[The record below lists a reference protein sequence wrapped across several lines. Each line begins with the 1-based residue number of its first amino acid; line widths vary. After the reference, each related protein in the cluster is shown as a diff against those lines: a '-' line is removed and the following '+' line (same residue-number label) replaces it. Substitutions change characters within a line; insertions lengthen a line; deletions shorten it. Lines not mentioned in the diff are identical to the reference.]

1 VTASQ
6 DSNGARML
14 IDCLRREGVE
24 VVFGYPGGV
33 VIPIFDVLY
42 DVKDIRFILVR
53 HEQGAAHAA
62 DGYAR
67 ATGKVGVCLA
77 TSGPGATNLVT
88 GIATANMD
96 SVPMVAIT
104 GQVKTE
110 LIGNDAFQEVDVTG
124 ITRPISKHNYLVKDI
139 RDLPRVVKEAFHI
152 ASTGRPG
159 PVVIDIPVDVSSA
172 KGTLR
177 GEIEMDLPGY
187 SPTIEGNHRQITR
200 AAEVLNASERPVVIA
215 GGGVVASGAS
225 EELREVCRKGNFPV
239 TTTLMG
245 LGTFP
250 EDDALSLHMLGMHG
264 TVYANRAVQ
273 ECDVLFSIGARFDD
287 RITGR
292 LDNFAK
298 GATILHIDVDPTAIS
313 KNIKVDVPI
322 VGDAKRILA
331 KLAALVEPKDRGE
344 WLAKIDEWRRA
355 HPLSYQKDGKLR
367 PQMVIEKIHEVTDGK
382 AVVCTEVGQNQMWA
396 AQFFGYSE
404 PRTFISSGGLGT
416 MGYGLPAAI
425 GAKLGRPDRVVFD
438 IAGDGSIQMN
448 IQELAT
454 AMADKVAVKVAIL
467 NNGYLGMVRQWQ
479 ELFWGRRYSHTCLQG
494 GTPDFVKLAEAYGA
508 LGLRVSEASEVE
520 AALKKAI
527 DDPRPALIDFRVEPE
542 ENVAPM
548 VPAGAPIDEF
558 ELV

>member
-1 VTASQ
+1 MASEERL
-6 DSNGARML
+6 GAQIL

-24 VVFGYPGGV
+24 VMFGYPGGV

-42 DVKDIRFILVR
+42 DVKDIRFVLVR

-104 GQVKTE
+104 GQVKTS

-124 ITRPISKHNYLVKDI
+124 ITRPICKHNYLVKDL

-159 PVVIDIPVDVSSA
+159 PVVIDIPVDVSIA
-172 KGTLR
+172 KGLLPD
-177 GEIEMDLPGY
+177 EIDMDLPGY
-187 SPTIEGNHRQITR
+187 SPTIEGNHRQIAR
-200 AAEVLNASERPVVIA
+200 AAEVLNAAERPVIIA

-225 EELREVCRKGNFPV
+225 EELRALCRKGCIPV

-250 EDDALSLHMLGMHG
+250 EDDPLSLHMLGMHG

-273 ECDVLFSIGARFDD
+273 ECDVLFAIGARFDD

-292 LDNFAK
+292 LDNFAAK
-298 GATILHIDVDPTAIS
+298 ASILHIDIDPTAIS

-331 KLAALVEPKDRGE
+331 KLLPLVNEKSPAGWCARI
-344 WLAKIDEWRRA
+344 AEWRKA
-355 HPLSYQKDGKLR
+355 HPLGYQRDGKLH
-367 PQMVIEKIHEVTDGK
+367 PQFVVEKIHEVTGGR

-454 AMADKVAVKVAIL
+454 AVANEVPVKVAIL
-467 NNGYLGMVRQWQ
+467 NNGCLGMVRQWQ
-479 ELFWGRRYSHTCLQG
+479 ELFWDRRYSHTCLRHG
-494 GTPDFVKLAEAYGA
+494 SPDFVKLAEAYGA
-508 LGLRVSEASEVE
+508 LGLRVSEADEVE
-520 AALKKAI
+520 PALRQAI
-527 DDPRPALIDFRVEPE
+527 DDPRPALIDFCVEPE

-548 VPAGAPIDEF
+548 VPAGAAIDEF

>member
-1 VTASQ
+1 LTRTRHGMREDCLLTGAGSIVIIPPFPDRARSETLHVTASQ
-6 DSNGARML
+6 DSNGARIL

-24 VVFGYPGGV
+24 VMFGYPGGV
-33 VIPIFDVLY
+33 VIPIFDVLH

-172 KGTLR
+172 KGTLPD
-177 GEIEMDLPGY
+177 EIKMDLPGY
-187 SPTIEGNHRQITR
+187 SPTIEGNHRQIAR

-225 EELREVCRKGNFPV
+225 EELCEVCRKGHIPV

-298 GATILHIDVDPTAIS
+298 NAKILHIDVDPTAIS

-322 VGDAKRILA
+322 VGDAKCILA
-331 KLAALVEPKDRGE
+331 KLVALVEPKDRGE
-344 WLAKIDEWRRA
+344 WLAKINEWRRA
-355 HPLSYQKDGKLR
+355 HPLSYPACLPPSAR
-367 PQMVIEKIHEVTDGK
+367 SSAVPTVSSSTWRATD
-382 AVVCTEVGQNQMWA
+382 
-396 AQFFGYSE
+396 
-404 PRTFISSGGLGT
+404 
-416 MGYGLPAAI
+416 
-425 GAKLGRPDRVVFD
+425 
-438 IAGDGSIQMN
+438 
-448 IQELAT
+448 
-454 AMADKVAVKVAIL
+454 
-467 NNGYLGMVRQWQ
+467 
-479 ELFWGRRYSHTCLQG
+479 RY
-494 GTPDFVKLAEAYGA
+494 
-508 LGLRVSEASEVE
+508 R
-520 AALKKAI
+520 
-527 DDPRPALIDFRVEPE
+527 
-542 ENVAPM
+542 
-548 VPAGAPIDEF
+548 
-558 ELV
+558 